1 LYFTKSL
8 GNSLLYKSEY
18 KQFEELKSEYPDK
31 SPADLYGAEH
41 LLRLFGKKKKKKYKR
56 KREREYSTNTII
68 LVEIPNLISKS
79 NIDPD
84 TSYELKDKLERLLK

>member
-1 LYFTKSL
+1 MLQNRKSEFLDEFVSGVQLYFIKSL

-41 LLRLFGKKKKKKYKR
+41 LLRLFGKYDIQ
-56 KREREYSTNTII
+56 KRENIQLI
-68 LVEIPNLISKS
+68 LLF
-79 NIDPD
+79 
-84 TSYELKDKLERLLK
+84 